1 MNGFASFL
9 RRVLT
14 YARMYSALLTAL
26 LTSISGLAV
35 SITVARNASVDEM
48 ARFAV
53 AFAVYLLVTGMTRAM
68 VAEPLSAAL
77 PDSLGVRAGGGV
89 NASWSLLFGGLA
101 IGTGLL
107 VSSPYLLLVG
117 LTAHG
122 VCLGEFSKSVSTA
135 FLNPWTAVWQEAGR
149 LVLFLAML
157 LSLGSGSNP
166 VMTFG
171 AWLVAGAVAG
181 YAGALAQR
189 LALRPARRHPLI
201 PTRMSLSYAADHLLG
216 DGTTQLGTF
225 GIAVWAPPSTNA
237 GMRGVGT
244 LLGPVATLVA
254 AGRPLIIPF
263 LSRGRRRG
271 VAAGST
277 RHLVLAM
284 VLMAV
289 PMLVVVNW
297 IPDTLG
303 EAILGDT
310 WGVAKPL
317 LPIMSAEA
325 VLAMLSTIAYAG
337 HRSYAAHRRT
347 LRIRCAVSPLRLA
360 FIVGGGAWAGPLGA
374 AWGTLIA
381 TMTSSA
387 VWWMS
392 YSNLMKKED

>member
-1 MNGFASFL
+1 MA
-9 RRVLT
+9 
-14 YARMYSALLTAL
+14 
-26 LTSISGLAV
+26 
-35 SITVARNASVDEM
+35 VARNASVDEM

-53 AFAVYLLVTGMTRAM
+53 AFAVYLLVAGVTKAM

-77 PDSLGVRAGGGV
+77 PDSRGVRAGGGV
-89 NASWSLLFGGLA
+89 NASWSLLFGGLSTGA
-101 IGTGLL
+101 GLL
-107 VSSPYLLLVG
+107 VGSPYIVLVG

-135 FLNPWTAVWQEAGR
+135 FLNPWTAVRQEAGR
-149 LVLFLAML
+149 LLLFLAML
-157 LSLGSGSNP
+157 LASGSGRDP
-166 VMTFG
+166 VLTFG

-216 DGTTQLGTF
+216 AGTTQLGTF
-225 GIAVWAPPSTNA
+225 GIAVWASPSTNA

-244 LLGPVATLVA
+244 ILGPVATLVA
-254 AGRPLIIPF
+254 ASRPLIIPF

-303 EAILGDT
+303 EAVLGDT

-317 LPIMSAEA
+317 LPIMSVEA
-325 VLAMLSTIAYAG
+325 VLAMLSAIAFAG
-337 HRSYAAHRRT
+337 HRSLAAHGRT
-347 LRIRCAVSPLRLA
+347 LRIRCAVSPVRLL

-381 TMTSSA
+381 TVTSSA